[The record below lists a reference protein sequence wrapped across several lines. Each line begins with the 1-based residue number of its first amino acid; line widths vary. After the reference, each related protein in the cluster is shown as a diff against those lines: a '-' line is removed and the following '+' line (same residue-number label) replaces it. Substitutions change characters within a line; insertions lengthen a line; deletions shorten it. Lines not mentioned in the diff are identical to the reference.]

1 MILYSMQWPTSIH
14 EKERGSFL
22 QSDLDDTLAQIH
34 QELGRAKFE
43 HKTLFERIKTILVQ
57 HDADKTEGDFPDAFC
72 DDLVDYFGDD
82 AQHPVGYHATTV
94 CSSDDAHMRGVD
106 SWMATGVAGADWT
119 VDPVR
124 LRNMTLYST
133 TYGASHLICD
143 ASVYGA
149 YGHELNP
156 FYISTR
162 WNENQ
167 KVDPAV
173 PVENLR
179 DD

>member
-1 MILYSMQWPTSIH
+1 
-14 EKERGSFL
+14 
-22 QSDLDDTLAQIH
+22 
-34 QELGRAKFE
+34 
-43 HKTLFERIKTILVQ
+43 
-57 HDADKTEGDFPDAFC
+57 
-72 DDLVDYFGDD
+72 
-82 AQHPVGYHATTV
+82 
-94 CSSDDAHMRGVD
+94 MRGFD
-106 SWMATGVAGADWT
+106 SWMSTGVSGADWT

-173 PVENLR
+173 PVTNPR
-179 DD
+179 DDNIDNMRFRGTPSKSGMDTSIVSEDRILRHSVGLIRNWLRSYGDDPDSVSYTHLTLPTKA